1 MNITVLSKEN
11 SSICSIFLALMEI
24 LKMSSKMLTISSN
37 PNNIL
42 KVENY
47 LRDAQR
53 DMNIDDQRFPDILIS
68 LTEAVNNAIIHGNK
82 ADESKN
88 VEINMEGQHTGIA
101 ISVTD
106 EGRGFDPAQIPDPT
120 APENIECCGGRG
132 VFIMSRLAD
141 KISFANNGSTVQMFF
156 KLN

>member
-1 MNITVLSKEN
+1 
-11 SSICSIFLALMEI
+11 
-24 LKMSSKMLTISSN
+24 MLTISSN

-47 LRDAQR
+47 LRDAQH
-53 DMNIDDQRFPDILIS
+53 DMNIDDTKFPDILIS
-68 LTEAVNNAIIHGNK
+68 LTEAVNNAILHGNN
-82 ADESKN
+82 ADETKY
-88 VEINMEGQHTGIA
+88 VEICMEGKTSGVA

-106 EGRGFDPAQIPDPT
+106 EGKGFDPNEIPDPT

-141 KISFANNGSTVQMFF
+141 RITFENNGSTVQMFF
-156 KLN
+156 KLS

>member
-1 MNITVLSKEN
+1 
-11 SSICSIFLALMEI
+11 
-24 LKMSSKMLTISSN
+24 MLTISSN

-47 LRDAQR
+47 LRDAQH
-53 DMNIDDQRFPDILIS
+53 DMNIDETKFPDILIS
-68 LTEAVNNAIIHGNK
+68 LTEAVNNAILHGNN
-82 ADESKN
+82 ADESKI
-88 VEINMEGQHTGIA
+88 VEISMKEQSSGVA

-106 EGRGFDPAQIPDPT
+106 EGKGFNLDEIPDPT

-132 VFIMSRLAD
+132 VFIMSTLAD
-141 KISFANNGSTVQMFF
+141 KISFENNGSTVQMFF

>member
-1 MNITVLSKEN
+1 
-11 SSICSIFLALMEI
+11 MEI

-47 LRDAQR
+47 LRSAQH
-53 DMNIDDQRFPDILIS
+53 DMNIDDTKFPDILIS
-68 LTEAVNNAIIHGNK
+68 LTEAVNNAILHGNN

-88 VEINMEGQHTGIA
+88 VEISMEGEVSGVA

-106 EGRGFDPAQIPDPT
+106 EGKGFDPNEIPDPT
-120 APENIECCGGRG
+120 APENLECCGGRG

-141 KISFANNGSTVQMFF
+141 RISFENNGSTVQMFF

>member
-1 MNITVLSKEN
+1 
-11 SSICSIFLALMEI
+11 
-24 LKMSSKMLTISSN
+24 MLTISSN

-47 LRDAQR
+47 LRNAQH
-53 DMNIDDQRFPDILIS
+53 DMNIDETKFPDILIS
-68 LTEAVNNAIIHGNK
+68 LTEAVNNAILHGNN
-82 ADESKN
+82 ADESKT
-88 VEINMEGQHTGIA
+88 VEISMEGKTSGVA

-106 EGRGFDPAQIPDPT
+106 EGKGFDPNEIPDPT

-141 KISFANNGSTVQMFF
+141 RISFENNGSTVQMFF

>member
-1 MNITVLSKEN
+1 
-11 SSICSIFLALMEI
+11 
-24 LKMSSKMLTISSN
+24 MSSKMLTISSN

-47 LRDAQR
+47 LRNAQH
-53 DMNIDDQRFPDILIS
+53 DMNIDETKFPDILIS
-68 LTEAVNNAIIHGNK
+68 LTEAVNNAILHGNN
-82 ADESKN
+82 ADESKT
-88 VEINMEGQHTGIA
+88 VEISMEGKTSGVA

-106 EGRGFDPAQIPDPT
+106 EGKGFDPNEIPDPT

-141 KISFANNGSTVQMFF
+141 RISFENNGSTVQMFF

>member
-1 MNITVLSKEN
+1 
-11 SSICSIFLALMEI
+11 MEI

-47 LRDAQR
+47 LRNAQH
-53 DMNIDDQRFPDILIS
+53 DMNIDETKFPDILIS
-68 LTEAVNNAIIHGNK
+68 LTEAVNNAILHGNN

-88 VEINMEGQHTGIA
+88 VEISMEEIFSGVA
-101 ISVTD
+101 ISVKD
-106 EGRGFDPAQIPDPT
+106 EGNGFDPNEIPDPT

-141 KISFANNGSTVQMFF
+141 KISFENNGSTVQLFF

>member
-1 MNITVLSKEN
+1 
-11 SSICSIFLALMEI
+11 
-24 LKMSSKMLTISSN
+24 MSSKMLTISSN

-47 LRDAQR
+47 LRNAQH
-53 DMNIDDQRFPDILIS
+53 DMNIDETKFPDILIS
-68 LTEAVNNAIIHGNK
+68 LTEAVNNAILHGNN
-82 ADESKN
+82 ADESKK
-88 VEINMEGQHTGIA
+88 VEISMEGKTSGVA

-106 EGRGFDPAQIPDPT
+106 EGKGFDPNEIPDPT

-141 KISFANNGSTVQMFF
+141 KISFENNGSTVQMFF

>member
-1 MNITVLSKEN
+1 
-11 SSICSIFLALMEI
+11 
-24 LKMSSKMLTISSN
+24 MLTISSN

-47 LRDAQR
+47 LRDAQV
-53 DMNIDDQRFPDILIS
+53 DMNIDDMKFPDILIS
-68 LTEAVNNAIIHGNK
+68 LTEAVNNAILHGNN

-88 VEINMEGQHTGIA
+88 VEISMQEESTGVA

-106 EGRGFDPAQIPDPT
+106 EGNGFNPHEIPDPT

-132 VFIMSRLAD
+132 VFIMNSLAD
-141 KISFANNGSTVQMFF
+141 KISYANNGSTVQMFF
-156 KLN
+156 KLS

>member
-1 MNITVLSKEN
+1 
-11 SSICSIFLALMEI
+11 
-24 LKMSSKMLTISSN
+24 MLTISSN

-47 LRDAQR
+47 LRNAQH
-53 DMNIDDQRFPDILIS
+53 DLNIDETKFPDILIS
-68 LTEAVNNAIIHGNK
+68 LTEAVNNAILHGNK

-88 VEINMEGQHTGIA
+88 VEISMEEKFSGVA

-106 EGRGFDPAQIPDPT
+106 EGKGFDPNEIPDPT

-141 KISFANNGSTVQMFF
+141 KISFENNGSTVQLFF

>member
-1 MNITVLSKEN
+1 
-11 SSICSIFLALMEI
+11 
-24 LKMSSKMLTISSN
+24 MLTISSN

-47 LRDAQR
+47 LRDAQV
-53 DMNIDDQRFPDILIS
+53 DMNIDEMRFPDILIS
-68 LTEAVNNAIIHGNK
+68 LTEAVNNAILHGNN

-88 VEINMEGQHTGIA
+88 VEISMQEESTGVA

-106 EGRGFDPAQIPDPT
+106 EGNGFNPSEIPDPT

-132 VFIMSRLAD
+132 VFIMNSLAD
-141 KISFANNGSTVQMFF
+141 KISYANNGSTVQMFF
-156 KLN
+156 KLS

>member
-1 MNITVLSKEN
+1 
-11 SSICSIFLALMEI
+11 
-24 LKMSSKMLTISSN
+24 MLTISSN

-47 LRDAQR
+47 LRDAQV
-53 DMNIDDQRFPDILIS
+53 DMNIDEMRFPDILIS
-68 LTEAVNNAIIHGNK
+68 LTEAVNNAILHGNN

-88 VEINMEGQHTGIA
+88 VEINMEEQPSGVA

-106 EGRGFDPAQIPDPT
+106 EGKGFNPEEIPDPT

-132 VFIMSRLAD
+132 VFIMHRLAD
-141 KISFANNGSTVQMFF
+141 EISFANNGSTVQMFF
-156 KLN
+156 KLS

>member
-1 MNITVLSKEN
+1 
-11 SSICSIFLALMEI
+11 
-24 LKMSSKMLTISSN
+24 MSSKMLTISSN

-47 LRDAQR
+47 LRNAQH
-53 DMNIDDQRFPDILIS
+53 DMNIDETKFPDILIS
-68 LTEAVNNAIIHGNK
+68 LTEAVNNAILHGNN

-88 VEINMEGQHTGIA
+88 VEISMEGKTSGVA

-106 EGRGFDPAQIPDPT
+106 EGKGFDPNEIPDPT

-141 KISFANNGSTVQMFF
+141 KISFENNGSTVQMFF

>member
-1 MNITVLSKEN
+1 
-11 SSICSIFLALMEI
+11 
-24 LKMSSKMLTISSN
+24 MSSKMLTISSN

-47 LRDAQR
+47 LRDAQH
-53 DMNIDDQRFPDILIS
+53 DLNINEAKFPDILIS
-68 LTEAVNNAIIHGNK
+68 LTEAVNNAILHGNK

-88 VEINMEGQHTGIA
+88 VEINMEEKSSGVA

-106 EGRGFDPAQIPDPT
+106 EGHGFDPNEIPDPT

-132 VFIMSRLAD
+132 VFIMSSLAD
-141 KISFANNGSTVQMFF
+141 KISFQNNGSTVQMFF
-156 KLN
+156 KLS

>member
-1 MNITVLSKEN
+1 
-11 SSICSIFLALMEI
+11 
-24 LKMSSKMLTISSN
+24 MLTISSN

-47 LRDAQR
+47 LRNAQH
-53 DMNIDDQRFPDILIS
+53 DLNIDETKFPDILIS
-68 LTEAVNNAIIHGNK
+68 LTEAVNNAILHGNN

-88 VEINMEGQHTGIA
+88 VEISMVEKFSGVA

-106 EGRGFDPAQIPDPT
+106 EGKGFDPNEIPDPT

-141 KISFANNGSTVQMFF
+141 KISFENNGSTVQLFF

>member
-1 MNITVLSKEN
+1 
-11 SSICSIFLALMEI
+11 
-24 LKMSSKMLTISSN
+24 MLTISSN

-47 LRDAQR
+47 LRSAQH
-53 DMNIDDQRFPDILIS
+53 DMNIDETKFPDILIS
-68 LTEAVNNAIIHGNK
+68 LTEAVNNAILHGNN
-82 ADESKN
+82 ADESKS
-88 VEINMEGQHTGIA
+88 VEISMEGKTSGVA

-106 EGRGFDPAQIPDPT
+106 EGKGFDPNEIPDPT

-141 KISFANNGSTVQMFF
+141 KISFENNGSTVQMFF

>member
-1 MNITVLSKEN
+1 
-11 SSICSIFLALMEI
+11 
-24 LKMSSKMLTISSN
+24 MSSKMLTISSN

-47 LRDAQR
+47 LRDAQH
-53 DMNIDDQRFPDILIS
+53 DMNIDETKFPDILIS
-68 LTEAVNNAIIHGNK
+68 LTEAVNNAILHGNN
-82 ADESKN
+82 ADESKI
-88 VEINMEGQHTGIA
+88 VEISMKEQSSGVA

-106 EGRGFDPAQIPDPT
+106 EGKGFNLDEIPDPT

-132 VFIMSRLAD
+132 VFIMSTLAD
-141 KISFANNGSTVQMFF
+141 KISFENNGSTVQMFF